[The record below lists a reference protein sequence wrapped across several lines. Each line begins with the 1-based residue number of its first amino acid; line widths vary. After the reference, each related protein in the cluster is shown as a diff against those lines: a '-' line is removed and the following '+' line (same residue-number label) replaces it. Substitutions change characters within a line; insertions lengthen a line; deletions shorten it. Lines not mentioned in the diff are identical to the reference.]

1 VPGASLV
8 RFVALAALI
17 ASIALGLWLLDAGRG
32 WTVVGIVVA
41 WLVASFVEWIAWSRV
56 EAPWRLADA
65 HGGRPGYPRA
75 MPPPASP
82 RPALVPDAP
91 ESEPHSPPTSAG
103 PAPKRDPAS
112 SAQEPPSV
120 SAVPVGRARASA
132 PPEPEREGSK
142 EHTFRLF
149 GVRVTLRA
157 GRQEKAPRL
166 QPAAPSPVGSAT
178 TVAASEPIVTPEVS
192 VARPRPAPDPRR
204 KREPDPEAEPVRG
217 PVDDRP
223 RQEPEPAP
231 SHPLPDPVAVEK
243 ERSVVRLDD
252 RQTGE
257 SRRWNLWELERAA
270 RERPDVSAQ
279 ETEARSLLLHLRQ
292 FAAPD
297 GLLPAEFDGLVR
309 ESFAALVGEL
319 EQA

>member
-1 VPGASLV
+1 MPGASLV

-17 ASIALGLWLLDAGRG
+17 VSIALGLWLLDAGRG
-32 WTVVGIVVA
+32 WIVVGIVAA
-41 WLVASFVEWIAWSRV
+41 WLLASFVEWIARSRV
-56 EAPWRLADA
+56 EEPSRLADA

-82 RPALVPDAP
+82 QPALVPGAP
-91 ESEPHSPPTSAG
+91 EFKPHTPPASAG
-103 PAPKRDPAS
+103 PAPKRDPAT

-120 SAVPVGRARASA
+120 PAVPVG
-132 PPEPEREGSK
+132 SK
-142 EHTFRLF
+142 EHAFRLF

-157 GRQEKAPRL
+157 KRQAKAPTL
-166 QPAAPSPVGSAT
+166 EPAAPSPVESAT
-178 TVAASEPIVTPEVS
+178 PAAASERIVTPDVS
-192 VARPRPAPDPRR
+192 VARPRPEPDPKRR
-204 KREPDPEAEPVRG
+204 QEPDPEGGPERG
-217 PVDDRP
+217 PVDDRRRP
-223 RQEPEPAP
+223 EPEPAP
-231 SHPLPDPVAVEK
+231 SRPLPDPVAVE

-270 RERPDVSAQ
+270 RDRPDVSAQ
-279 ETEARSLLLHLRQ
+279 VTEARSLLLLHLRQ

-309 ESFAALVGEL
+309 ESFAALVGER